1 MPLMPVPIRTEV
13 AGAYCLPVVSC
24 LALSVNRDG
33 MFSGGIVDVF
43 GNLAWD
49 RARAQA
55 QERAEWMRQ
64 QAPFGVA
71 MASQE
76 EIAYTGLAKLEA
88 ALEQRFENVAD

>member
-1 MPLMPVPIRTEV
+1 
-13 AGAYCLPVVSC
+13 
-24 LALSVNRDG
+24 VNGDG
-33 MFSGGIVDVF
+33 KFSRGIVDFF

-49 RARAQA
+49 RALAQA

-88 ALEQRFENVAD
+88 ALEERFENVPD